1 MFTKLKVMK
10 SNSDNKIFLSYCGG
24 LLGLFS
30 GGIMYN
36 AIWDLYQIY
45 WKKSRTNLRL
55 PDNLKD
61 IKVSNFINYGGL
73 LGGILGVSFGYYG
86 KPLIPLLLEQIKNN
100 NDKTNTIK

>member
-1 MFTKLKVMK
+1 MK
-10 SNSDNKIFLSYCGG
+10 SSLDNKIFLSYCGG
-24 LLGLFS
+24 LLGLIS

-36 AIWDLYQIY
+36 TIGDLYQTY
-45 WKKSRTNLRL
+45 WKKSRANLKL
-55 PDNLKD
+55 PDNFKD

-73 LGGILGVSFGYYG
+73 FGGIIGVSFGYYG